1 LKHNLILRINICHI
15 MSVNIYGLYVYSQDK
30 KLIQQ
35 YCPSNIYS
43 IDSIVQNIQLQQTNY
58 SAFEHD
64 TRIFYLLIK
73 YDKIVIAVTNH
84 IYPRRVVVRLLEE
97 IDIWLLSKKSI
108 NLSKFY
114 LKYNDFEKIDQLA
127 LTQGKVNQ
135 VKDLMHEN
143 INKILENQIKLES
156 IEDQTADLMQS
167 AGIFADTAKK
177 LKNKMWWRNIRLK
190 LYIGLVVLLILGL
203 IVGIVFGTMNNNSK

>member
-1 LKHNLILRINICHI
+1 
-15 MSVNIYGLYVYSQDK
+15 
-30 KLIQQ
+30 
-35 YCPSNIYS
+35 
-43 IDSIVQNIQLQQTNY
+43 
-58 SAFEHD
+58 
-64 TRIFYLLIK
+64 
-73 YDKIVIAVTNH
+73 
-84 IYPRRVVVRLLEE
+84 
-97 IDIWLLSKKSI
+97 
-108 NLSKFY
+108 LSKFY

-156 IEDQTADLMQS
+156 IEDQTDDLMQS

-190 LYIGLVVLLILGL
+190 LYIGLVVLLILGAL
-203 IVGIVFGTMNNNSK
+203 WLYNDMTKKSVTAEEEAKRLF